1 MYGTIEA
8 YIEVYS
14 IASGGISISTMA
26 LLQSLLQSIDIYTVL
41 LSVTVFVIVSW
52 LIQNRLLTKNL
63 PPGPTHWPIVG
74 CIPELLIKR
83 KLLHELFEELAN
95 KYGPVCLIS
104 APFGQR
110 AVIISGCEALR
121 EALSKPEFDEKA
133 EFPSLEEEYGEL
145 FKGKGK

>member
-1 MYGTIEA
+1 
-8 YIEVYS
+8 
-14 IASGGISISTMA
+14 MA
-26 LLQSLLQSIDIYTVL
+26 LLKSLLQSIDIYTVL

-52 LIQNRLLTKNL
+52 LIQNRLLTKNH

-83 KLLHELFEELAN
+83 KLLYELFEELSN